1 MTREYEF
8 AKKVTKEQADQIVG
22 EGKELEKVQKVSV
35 TEDGSDLI
43 VTVAQT
49 EDFQPVMERFV
60 NIVARLTGGNTFSFV
75 KFIYDD

>member
-8 AKKVTKEQADQIVG
+8 AKKVTKEQADLIVE
-22 EGKELEKVQKVSV
+22 EGKELEKVQNV
-35 TEDGSDLI
+35 TVTDDGSDLI

-60 NIVARLTGGNTFSFV
+60 NIVARLTGGNTFTFV

>member
-8 AKKVTKEQADQIVG
+8 AKNVTKEQAEQIVA
-22 EGKELEKVQKVSV
+22 EGKELEKVQNVSIND
-35 TEDGSDLI
+35 DGSDLI
-43 VTVAQT
+43 VTVAET

>member
-22 EGKELEKVQKVSV
+22 EGNDLEKVQKVSI

-75 KFIYDD
+75 KFIYED

>member
-8 AKKVTKEQADQIVG
+8 AKKVTKEQADQIVE
-22 EGKELEKVQKVSV
+22 EGNDLEKVQKVSI

-75 KFIYDD
+75 KFIYED

>member
-22 EGKELEKVQKVSV
+22 EGKELEKVQKVSI

>member
-8 AKKVTKEQADQIVG
+8 AKKVTKEQADLIVE
-22 EGKELEKVQKVSV
+22 EGKELEKVQNVTV

-60 NIVARLTGGNTFSFV
+60 NIVARLTGGNTFTFV